1 MLALSL
7 IMVGSSFIT
16 YTSGD
21 RRFDLNAKGHPPH
34 RGSGATRDGA
44 GVKSEAAASDHYAIK
59 LFEIE
64 PPGRKQTPIPQWF
77 CVRMR
82 TTMGSGGCLDLQA
95 FRLWISFN

>member
-16 YTSGD
+16 YASGD

-59 LFEIE
+59 LFELSL
-64 PPGRKQTPIPQWF
+64 PA
-77 CVRMR
+77 
-82 TTMGSGGCLDLQA
+82 GSKRPSPNGFA
-95 FRLWISFN
+95 FV

>member
-7 IMVGSSFIT
+7 IMAGSSFIA

-59 LFEIE
+59 LFELRL
-64 PPGRKQTPIPQWF
+64 PA
-77 CVRMR
+77 
-82 TTMGSGGCLDLQA
+82 GSKRPSPNGFA
-95 FRLWISFN
+95 FV